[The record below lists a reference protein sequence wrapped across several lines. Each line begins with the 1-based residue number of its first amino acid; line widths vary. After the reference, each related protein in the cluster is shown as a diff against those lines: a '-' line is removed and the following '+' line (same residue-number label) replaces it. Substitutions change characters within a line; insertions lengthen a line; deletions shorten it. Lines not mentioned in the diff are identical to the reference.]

1 MDFQYQAVNAQ
12 GQPVTGQISAAGE
25 REATRLLQQMDL
37 TPVEIMATGRVAT
50 ETNRAKHAKRASQQD
65 KTLVVREL
73 ATLLHAGISLAE
85 AVESIGQTHTDSTI
99 GLAFAHIHGKLRG
112 GESFS
117 QGLKSAQI
125 QWPDYLFQLVA
136 AGEHTGKLAHALE
149 SAATQMEYEQ
159 RIRSEMRNALIYPGI
174 LVFSGISA
182 TLLIFI
188 VVVPKFAS
196 LLKNTRAQLPDI
208 SVWVLTVGL
217 FVKENLLWVGLG
229 ALAVVLTAIAMLANP
244 LLRARMLQT
253 LSRAPILGAWLIET
267 EIGRWASMLGTLLEN
282 RVPILKSMELAQ
294 DGMRLNAVK
303 HNLQQALREVRGGK
317 KIAEALANLKPTD
330 LLKPP
335 EETASQVIKNLGL
348 APEDQSRAMSLYVGF
363 LQQWNQ
369 AQSPESTHRRHS
381 LNCLPAQ
388 CHRARSKPPSRTQ
401 TRCPPG

>member
-12 GQPVTGQISAAGE
+12 GQPVTGQSSAAGE
-25 REATRLLQQMDL
+25 REATRLLRQMDL
-37 TPVEIMATGRVAT
+37 TPVEISLAGRVAT
-50 ETNRAKHAKRASQQD
+50 ATNRVKRASQQD

-85 AVESIGQTHTDSTI
+85 AVESIGQTHTDSAI
-99 GLAFAHIHGKLRG
+99 GPAFAHIHGKLRG

-125 QWPDYLFQLVA
+125 EWPDYLFQLVA
-136 AGEHTGKLAHALE
+136 AGEHTGKLADALE
-149 SAATQMEYEQ
+149 SAAGQMEYEQ

-188 VVVPKFAS
+188 VVVPKFAN

-208 SVWVLTVGL
+208 SVWVLTIGL

-229 ALAVVLTAIAMLANP
+229 ALAVVLAAIAMLANP

-253 LSRAPILGAWLIET
+253 LSRAPILGTWLIET

-282 RVPILKSMELAQ
+282 RVPILKAMELAQ

-303 HNLQQALREVRGGK
+303 HKLQQALREVRGGK
-317 KIAEALANLKPTD
+317 KIAEALSGGQILNVTGLNLIRVGERSGELPKMLRTLAGLYETSGQQRLKRFLI
-330 LLKPP
+330 LLEPVAIL
-335 EETASQVIKNLGL
+335 TIGVVIGTIMVAVML
-348 APEDQSRAMSLYVGF
+348 AITSLS
-363 LQQWNQ
+363 NI
-369 AQSPESTHRRHS
+369 S
-381 LNCLPAQ
+381 L
-388 CHRARSKPPSRTQ
+388 
-401 TRCPPG
+401 